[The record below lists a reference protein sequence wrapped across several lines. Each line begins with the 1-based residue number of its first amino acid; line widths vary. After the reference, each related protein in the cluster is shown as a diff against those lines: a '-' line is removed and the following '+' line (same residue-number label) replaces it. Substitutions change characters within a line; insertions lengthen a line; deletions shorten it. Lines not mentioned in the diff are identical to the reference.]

1 MNSRV
6 LLGQYIPG
14 DSPIH
19 ELDPRAK
26 ILLTLVFMIVCFL
39 TDSFLGYGISALFL
53 LSVVIIS
60 GIPIKMVFRGL
71 KPIFAILIFTTLI
84 NMWTTPGEL
93 VWSWWIFKFSRE
105 GFWRALFI
113 AIRIIQLVTGTTL
126 LTLTTSPLQ
135 LTDGLEAIFSPLKR
149 IGFPAHEIAMMTSIA
164 LRFIPTLFE
173 EAEKIMK
180 AQKARGAD
188 FESKRFLDMAKAM
201 IPLMVPL
208 FLNAIKRADELGV
221 AMEARCYR
229 GGEGR
234 TRLNPLVF
242 TKKDLAASL
251 VVFTGM
257 VALAYFF

>member
-1 MNSRV
+1 
-6 LLGQYIPG
+6 
-14 DSPIH
+14 
-19 ELDPRAK
+19 
-26 ILLTLVFMIVCFL
+26 
-39 TDSFLGYGISALFL
+39 
-53 LSVVIIS
+53 
-60 GIPIKMVFRGL
+60 
-71 KPIFAILIFTTLI
+71 
-84 NMWTTPGEL
+84 
-93 VWSWWIFKFSRE
+93 
-105 GFWRALFI
+105 
-113 AIRIIQLVTGTTL
+113 
-126 LTLTTSPLQ
+126 
-135 LTDGLEAIFSPLKR
+135 
-149 IGFPAHEIAMMTSIA
+149 
-164 LRFIPTLFE
+164 
-173 EAEKIMK
+173 MK